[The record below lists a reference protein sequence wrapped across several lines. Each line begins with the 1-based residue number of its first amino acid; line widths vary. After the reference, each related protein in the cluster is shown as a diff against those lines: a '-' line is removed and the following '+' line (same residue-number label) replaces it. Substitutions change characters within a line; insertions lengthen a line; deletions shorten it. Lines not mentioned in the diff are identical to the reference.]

1 MERDMTKGSPMKL
14 ILWFTV
20 PLLIGNVFQQLY
32 NMVDTI
38 IVGRYVGVQA
48 LAAVGSTGTIM
59 FLIQGFMLGLTAGFT
74 VLTAQRFGAGDVEG
88 MKKTVASAYVLSIV
102 ITIVI
107 TALSMIGMR
116 PLLELMNTPE
126 DIIQD
131 AYDYIIVICAGTGAV
146 VLYNLLASIMRA
158 VGDSKTPL
166 YFLIISAVLN
176 IFLDLLFII
185 VFYMGVK
192 GAAYATI
199 LSQGI
204 AGVLCLI
211 YMLKKFPNLRIHR
224 EHWRLDKNCVRYQIS
239 LGLPMAL
246 QFSIT
251 AVGAIILQSAL
262 NVFGSIVVAAYTAAN
277 KMEQLVVQALPSL
290 GVTVSTFC
298 AQNLGA
304 GHIPRIKEGIKKSV
318 MLAFIFGF
326 FAMATMLLAGNWL
339 VRLFITDPTDEI
351 LHYAGIYL
359 VANGIFEWML
369 GLLFVYRNALQG
381 MGRGVVPLIA
391 GGCELFARVVV
402 AFVGKGI
409 GSYMVIC
416 LASPFAWLCA
426 TIPLM
431 FAYYRLMKDFMKR
444 WNERLAEREQ
454 EQLLAD
460 ADSC

>member
-224 EHWRLDKNCVRYQIS
+224 EHWRLDKN
-239 LGLPMAL
+239 
-246 QFSIT
+246 
-251 AVGAIILQSAL
+251 
-262 NVFGSIVVAAYTAAN
+262 
-277 KMEQLVVQALPSL
+277 
-290 GVTVSTFC
+290 
-298 AQNLGA
+298 
-304 GHIPRIKEGIKKSV
+304 
-318 MLAFIFGF
+318 
-326 FAMATMLLAGNWL
+326 
-339 VRLFITDPTDEI
+339 
-351 LHYAGIYL
+351 
-359 VANGIFEWML
+359 
-369 GLLFVYRNALQG
+369 
-381 MGRGVVPLIA
+381 
-391 GGCELFARVVV
+391 
-402 AFVGKGI
+402 
-409 GSYMVIC
+409 
-416 LASPFAWLCA
+416 
-426 TIPLM
+426 
-431 FAYYRLMKDFMKR
+431 
-444 WNERLAEREQ
+444 
-454 EQLLAD
+454 
-460 ADSC
+460 